1 MLGPVLFRSANVRNR
16 RIPAADRSGVKGP
29 NLPIA
34 AIASRR
40 LCTNGCRAVLLSAS
54 AQLQV
59 DNPDVVARRRG
70 SKARNQAGPG
80 RVFLC
85 ETAAR
90 WARGTR
96 SN

>member
-1 MLGPVLFRSANVRNR
+1 VKSLRQDVKQKTPDELVGSEGHRAIARL
-16 RIPAADRSGVKGP
+16 PAATVI
-29 NLPIA
+29 LVA
-34 AIASRR
+34 
-40 LCTNGCRAVLLSAS
+40 LLSAS
-54 AQLQV
+54 SQLQV
-59 DNPDVVARRRG
+59 DNPDVVACRRG
-70 SKARNQAGPG
+70 SKARNQAGRG